1 MMKMNKI
8 TEDLVELA
16 VETYFNEQHLI
27 SVERE
32 GNEFVVV
39 TKQLPMG
46 N

>member
-1 MMKMNKI
+1 MTMNEI

-16 VETYFNEQHLI
+16 AETYFEGNHLI

-32 GNEFVVV
+32 GSEFVVI
-39 TKQLPMG
+39 TKQLPIE